1 MTAEVQETPTQVMEQ
16 QTFSSV
22 DSDKIPDES
31 TKVDEGLVASEEAVK
46 IEKPITDD
54 STISVDT
61 IDQNGHVEETLVANC
76 NTKSESVELMDVDNQ
91 ISNELDTNE
100 TKIEPTPE
108 TPVEEA
114 TATVVE
120 SKEELME
127 ETAAPDAVLTEESS
141 TNEVEP
147 VEETKTEETVMEV
160 TTTEVTPTE
169 SAEPTDVV
177 VDSIETTTATENVE
191 VVTDSSTPA
200 ETEAT
205 PAPVEADTTAVPA
218 EAETTAVPAE
228 AETTAVPAEAE
239 TTAVPA
245 EAETT
250 AVHAEAETTAVA
262 DETVVAEASGSVPV
276 QEDFEEVMTAGA
288 AKLQEDIASYEEFAH
303 IDKAPEIPLCPADHF
318 PKITPDSARVTAT
331 SDTESDSDNDAP
343 DLENIDD
350 TACNTDAFAAAGLQE
365 EPVSKAKQ
373 SRSEKKARKAMS
385 RLGLKV
391 VSGVTRVTIRKS
403 KNILFVI
410 NKPDVYKSPAGDTH
424 IVFGEAKI
432 EDLSQQAQ
440 VQAAEKFKAPE
451 PVHTAISE
459 SKTEPAEAEES
470 DDEEVDA
477 TGVEEKDIE
486 LVCQQSN
493 VSRKKAIKA
502 LKGNDNDIVN
512 AIMELTM

>member
-1 MTAEVQETPTQVMEQ
+1 MGKDGCRYLSGAKPIFFHRSACFNCCIKKQNNNTSMTAEVQETPTQVMEQ

-22 DSDKIPDES
+22 DSDKIPVES

-46 IEKPITDD
+46 IEKPVTDG
-54 STISVDT
+54 STIVDT
-61 IDQNGHVEETLVANC
+61 IEQNGHVEETQSVVADETSNS
-76 NTKSESVELMDVDNQ
+76 NTNSESVELKDNDNQ
-91 ISNELDTNE
+91 ISNELDTND
-100 TKIEPTPE
+100 TKLEPTSE
-108 TPVEEA
+108 TPAEVA
-114 TATVVE
+114 TTTVVE
-120 SKEELME
+120 SKED
-127 ETAAPDAVLTEESS
+127 TAVPDTVVTEAVQ
-141 TNEVEP
+141 
-147 VEETKTEETVMEV
+147 ETKAEETVTKVE
-160 TTTEVTPTE
+160 TTEVTPTE
-169 SAEPTDVV
+169 SAEP
-177 VDSIETTTATENVE
+177 A
-191 VVTDSSTPA
+191 DSSTPA

-205 PAPVEADTTAVPA
+205 TVPVEDKEPALPVEAETTPVPA
-218 EAETTAVPAE
+218 EAEDDAN
-228 AETTAVPAEAE
+228 
-239 TTAVPA
+239 
-245 EAETT
+245 
-250 AVHAEAETTAVA
+250 
-262 DETVVAEASGSVPV
+262 DI
-276 QEDFEEVMTAGA
+276 EEVMTAGA

-303 IDKAPEIPLCPADHF
+303 IDKAPEIPLSPADHF
-318 PKITPDSARVTAT
+318 PKITPDTARVTAT
-331 SDTESDSDNDAP
+331 SDTDSDSDNDAP

-350 TACNTDAFAAAGLQE
+350 TACTDAFAAAGLQE

-459 SKTEPAEAEES
+459 SKTEPAEVEES

-502 LKGNDNDIVN
+502 LRSNDNDIVN